1 MCGILGFFT
10 LDPIPEFEQGIKA
23 AVEALRHR
31 GPDEQSLE
39 QYQVAGGTLVFGHAR
54 LSIIDLSPGG
64 RQPKH
69 SSDGRFSLIF
79 NGEIYNYKELRQE
92 LQAKGISFH
101 TNSDTEVLLACWD
114 VWGSDCLQ
122 KLRGMFAFLMLDR
135 QEKKLT
141 CVRDA
146 FGIKPLYYHID
157 SKRLVI
163 ASELRPLLRLIP
175 YKIRLNHEQAIEYL
189 LHDRYDTDEKTFFEG
204 ISQLPPGYFIEI
216 QLDMFSQASQEGNNP
231 PLQGTRRWWYPD
243 IKERTNLTFEQAA
256 EQLREMFLEN
266 IRLHLRSD
274 VPLGAAL
281 SGGIDSSAVVC
292 AIRKQEPDIAIQTFS
307 FIAPGSAVDEEKWV
321 DAINS
326 HVGAVANKVIVHPS
340 ELAADI
346 DDLIFAQGEP
356 FGGTSIYAQYRVF
369 KLAKEHGI
377 IVTLDGQGAD
387 ELLAGYHGYHD
398 SRMLSMLERGEFG
411 DLFEFTIGWAQ
422 WPGRSLGYSFRT
434 AIRQAIPDGLKKI
447 ERSLRRNP
455 ALQWIDPIALDDY
468 GIRIPSLQIGTRNLI
483 RQLEARGRRLAES
496 LREALVGNGLG
507 ALLRHGDRNSMRWSI
522 ESRVPFLTQNMA
534 EFVLSLPENYLI
546 SNQGETKHIFRSAM
560 RGIVPDAVLDR
571 KDKIGFAT
579 PGGSWL
585 KLIGDKALAWTES
598 AERVRFLRPEP
609 MRESLRRFLN
619 GQAPFTQQTWRFLN
633 FCRWLDLFDPVI
645 D

>member
-10 LDPIPEFEQGIKA
+10 LNPISEFDHRIKA
-23 AVEALRHR
+23 AVEDLRHR
-31 GPDEQSLE
+31 GPDEQTLE
-39 QYQVAGGTLVFGHAR
+39 QYQVADGTLVFGHAR

-114 VWGSDCLQ
+114 VWGSDCLH
-122 KLRGMFAFLMLDR
+122 KLRGMFAFLILDR
-135 QEKKLT
+135 QKKTLT

-146 FGIKPLYYHID
+146 FGIKPLFYHIG
-157 SKRLVI
+157 STGLVI
-163 ASELRPLLRLIP
+163 ASELRPLLSLIP
-175 YKIRLNHEQAIEYL
+175 HKMRLNHKQAIEYL
-189 LHDRYDTDEKTFFEG
+189 LYDRYDTDENTFFEG
-204 ISQLPPGYFIEI
+204 ISQLPPGYLIEI
-216 QLDMFSQASQEGNNP
+216 QLDMFSQASQEGKK
-231 PLQGTRRWWYPD
+231 PLLQSARRWWYPD
-243 IKERTNLTFEQAA
+243 IKERTDLTFEQAA

-292 AIRKQEPDIAIQTFS
+292 AIRRLEPDLPIQTFS
-307 FIAPGSAVDEEKWV
+307 FAARGSTVDEEAWV
-321 DAINS
+321 EHVNS
-326 HVGAVANKVIVHPS
+326 HIGAIPHKVLIEPADVAND
-340 ELAADI
+340 L

-369 KLAKEHGI
+369 KLAKEHDI

-398 SRMLSMLERGEFG
+398 SRMRSMIERGEFG
-411 DLFEFTIGWAQ
+411 DLLEFTRGWAQ
-422 WPGRSLGYSFRT
+422 WPGRSFGYSIRT
-434 AIRQAIPDGLKKI
+434 AIRQIMPNGLTKL

-455 ALQWIDPIALDDY
+455 ALRWIDEAALGDY
-468 GIRIPSLQIGTRNLI
+468 GIQISSPQTGTGGLI
-483 RQLEARGRRLAES
+483 RQPEARGRRLVES
-496 LREALVGNGLG
+496 LRTALVGNGLG

-522 ESRVPFLTQNMA
+522 ESRVPFLTNNMA
-534 EFVLSLPENYLI
+534 EFVLSLPEHFLV
-546 SNQGETKHIFRSAM
+546 SNKGETKHIFRRAM
-560 RGIVPDAVLDR
+560 RGIVPDVILDR
-571 KDKIGFAT
+571 KDKVGFAT
-579 PGGSWL
+579 PEGSWL
-585 KLIGDKALAWTES
+585 KVIGEKALGWTQS
-598 AERVRFLRPEP
+598 AERVRYLHPGP
-609 MRESLRRFLN
+609 MRESLRKALT
-619 GQAPFTQQTWRFLN
+619 GQVPFTQQTWRFLN
-633 FCRWLDLFDPVI
+633 FCRWLDLFDPI
-645 D
+645 SD